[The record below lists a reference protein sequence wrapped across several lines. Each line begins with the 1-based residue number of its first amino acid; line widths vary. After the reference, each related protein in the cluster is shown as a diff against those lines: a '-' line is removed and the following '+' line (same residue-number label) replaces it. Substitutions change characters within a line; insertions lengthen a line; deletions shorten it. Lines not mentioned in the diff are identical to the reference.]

1 MTTVVSTVAQVRS
14 LVSEF
19 RRRHDAVG
27 GSEHEAAP
35 VVLVPTMGALHEGHL
50 QLVRHA
56 RSLGGM
62 VVVSIFVNPLQFG
75 PHEDFDRYPRTLDDD
90 VDALSSIADVV
101 FAPSASEMYPHGK
114 PHTRVVPGE
123 VAARFE
129 GAARPGHFDGVLT
142 VVTKLLGIIQ
152 PDVAIFGQ
160 KDAQQV
166 FLIGRMVA
174 DLNLPVSVVVAET
187 VRESDGLALSSRNR
201 YLTEHQRAAAVA
213 LSSALAAGAE
223 AHSVDTAV
231 SAAKERI
238 GRESLVK
245 LDYLAIVDPETFDT
259 VGAGYRGSALMLIA
273 ARIGETRLIDN
284 QRITLD

>member
-19 RRRHDAVG
+19 RRRNDAVG
-27 GSEHEAAP
+27 GSEREAAP

-50 QLVRHA
+50 HLVRHA

-90 VDALSSIADVV
+90 VEALSSIADVV

-223 AHSVDTAV
+223 AHSGDTAV
-231 SAAKERI
+231 SAAMERI
-238 GRESLVK
+238 GREPLVK
-245 LDYLAIVDPETFDT
+245 LEYLAIVDPETFDT
-259 VGAGYRGSALMLIA
+259 VDPGYRGSALMLIA